1 MHKKEVR
8 YMKTKKVLTIIFLL
22 LVSVTT
28 FFGCAKVEFIRA
40 IDSSETIIDKLAISL
55 DESKINKAGEDLT
68 SVISKIDGD
77 MIHFRNRVDDW
88 KISEF
93 AEYPELYE
101 SVKDGI
107 KVEVTKP
114 RKNEISIAIEFSNWK
129 MFGLFYGYA
138 VAEDFEYNAFL
149 QDHGPFIA
157 NILNSDYEDNDYGLF
172 LIKYAILKNGGI
184 EENIQ
189 NFEFDGTNYYEK
201 YRSLFMNRYGME
213 EVEVSQ
219 IFAFPD
225 DRLHSNADDSEVQ
238 GDLTLLR
245 WDLSNKT
252 DDFEMTIYKIT
263 ANTTSWYVLALIL
276 SAVSVIIITIVIQKK
291 SKGQIV
297 QIIEKKDLDK

>member
-1 MHKKEVR
+1 
-8 YMKTKKVLTIIFLL
+8 MKTKKIFTIIFLL

-55 DESKINKAGEDLT
+55 DESKINKAGEDLA
-68 SVISKIDGD
+68 VVMGKIDGD
-77 MIHFRNRVDDW
+77 MIHFRNKVNDW
-88 KISEF
+88 KIIEF

-101 SVKDGI
+101 SVKNGI

-114 RKNEISIAIEFSNWK
+114 RKNEISIAIEFANWQ

-157 NILNSDYEDNDYGLF
+157 NILSSDYEDNDYGLF
-172 LIKYAILKNGGI
+172 LIKYAILKNSGI
-184 EENIQ
+184 EEDLQ

-201 YRSLFMNRYGME
+201 YRNMFMNRYGME
-213 EVEVSQ
+213 EVGVSQ

-225 DRLHSNADDSEVQ
+225 DRLQSNADDSEVQ

-263 ANTTSWYVLALIL
+263 ANTTSWYVLALLI
-276 SAVSVIIITIVIQKK
+276 SAISVIIITIVIHKK

>member
-1 MHKKEVR
+1 
-8 YMKTKKVLTIIFLL
+8 MKTKKIFTIIFLI

-40 IDSSETIIDKLAISL
+40 IDSLETIIDKLAISL
-55 DESKINKAGEDLT
+55 DESKINKAGEDLA
-68 SVISKIDGD
+68 VVMGKIDGD
-77 MIHFRNRVDDW
+77 MIHFRNKVNDW
-88 KISEF
+88 KIIEF

-101 SVKDGI
+101 AVRDGI

-114 RKNEISIAIEFSNWK
+114 RKNEISIAIEFANWQ

-138 VAEDFEYNAFL
+138 VAEDFEYTAFL
-149 QDHGPFIA
+149 QDRGPFIA
-157 NILNSDYEDNDYGLF
+157 NILSSDYEDNDYGLF
-172 LIKYAILKNGGI
+172 LIKYAILKNSGI
-184 EENIQ
+184 EEDLQ

-201 YRSLFMNRYGME
+201 YRSMFMNRYGME

-225 DRLHSNADDSEVQ
+225 DRLQSNADDNEVQ

-263 ANTTSWYVLALIL
+263 ANTTSWYVLALAL
-276 SAVSVIIITIVIQKK
+276 SAVSVIIITIVINKK
-291 SKGQIV
+291 SKGQII